1 MKPDKK
7 KKETIGQK
15 IAKFLV
21 KNPVS
26 SRFRQVF
33 CRWRKVK
40 RHGVTIWYQPVK
52 RLPGYSEYDH
62 EIMFEKAVRVSRK
75 FKREY
80 RDRRVAIPVEV
91 YYSGGRPGIGTRMVS
106 YKIMPYRKVF

>member
-1 MKPDKK
+1 MKTDSN
-7 KKETIGQK
+7 KKETLRQK

-33 CRWRKVK
+33 CGWRKVK
-40 RHGVTIWYQPVK
+40 RHGVTIWYRPVK

-62 EIMFEKAVRVSRK
+62 EEMFERAVRVSRK
-75 FKREY
+75 YRREY
-80 RDRRVAIPVEV
+80 GDRRAVVSVEV